1 MKEIIIQSI
10 LYLIAIFVFL
20 GFASIYAR
28 DHFAPKSKP
37 SVEVT
42 VESIEPEKP
51 LYVITPDRE
60 A

>member
-1 MKEIIIQSI
+1 MKEIIIQGI
-10 LYLIAIFVFL
+10 LYLIVIFVFL
-20 GFASIYAR
+20 GFSAMYAR
-28 DHFAPKSKP
+28 EHFSSQSKP